1 MTGTSSDSAWLPPYI
16 LHQPVCTMDTGAG
29 SRTWCSQVSHDQAK
43 IPAARREPPALLPH
57 LPKELRELSRRMTGK
72 TVYNATVDYELTNVD
87 LLTLLFDS
95 AELPSKD
102 DTILHVEAS
111 NPSNRLSKAQTATLT
126 RRIAYILRRDFGV
139 GASISGQ
146 DVVVCISSGEVLLP
160 AVFYGTIAA
169 GGVYSAASSSS
180 TSAELQRQIEDGGAR
195 LLVASADCRAVAERA
210 ARQAGLPSDRIL
222 ILESTDG
229 KRSLL
234 SKSGKDMLSVSSSEL
249 PWDKIMDPE
258 ILKRRIICLVYSS
271 GTTGKPKGVTITH
284 ANMVAHALI
293 TRYSYRDFLN
303 RQQTKDPTFSFE
315 YRTIAHVPA
324 AHIAG
329 IQGYFVQPVVHG
341 GTVYWMPKFD
351 FVKFIEYNRSL
362 RITIFFSVPP
372 IFLLISQSS
381 LVGDHF
387 RSLYHAIS
395 GAAPMSAQLSRAVEK
410 KLGCNIS
417 QVWGMSETAGSVT
430 VQPWDEKDETGCIS
444 AVQPNTKLRIVDEDE
459 QDVQDGTPGEF
470 VVQSQIVTPGYWRNP
485 TATVESFTRCGGW
498 FKTGDIGIRK
508 TGKFYIVDRKKELIK
523 YKGLQVAPA
532 ELEALL
538 LSHPLILDVAVIGVA
553 VPTEEGSEVPRAYIV
568 ADVNKISEGEV
579 KAFVKRELASYKQL
593 RGGVSYVKAI
603 PKSPTGKI
611 LRRELRELFMRESTL
626 PAKL

>member
-1 MTGTSSDSAWLPPYI
+1 
-16 LHQPVCTMDTGAG
+16 
-29 SRTWCSQVSHDQAK
+29 
-43 IPAARREPPALLPH
+43 
-57 LPKELRELSRRMTGK
+57 MTGK

-111 NPSNRLSKAQTATLT
+111 NPDNRLSKAQTATLT
-126 RRIAYILRRDFGV
+126 RRIAHILRHDFRV
-139 GASISGQ
+139 GASISGK

-180 TSAELQRQIEDGGAR
+180 TSVELQRQIEDGGAT
-195 LLVASADCRAVAERA
+195 LLIASADCRAVAERA
-210 ARQAGLPSDRIL
+210 ARQTGLPSDRIL
-222 ILESTDG
+222 ILESTNG

-234 SKSGKDMLSVSSSEL
+234 SKSGNDLLSVSSSEL
-249 PWDKIMDPE
+249 PWDEITDPE
-258 ILKRRIICLVYSS
+258 ILIKRIICLVYSS

-303 RQQTKDPTFSFE
+303 RQQTKDPKFSFE

-329 IQGYFVQPVVHG
+329 IQGYFVQPAVHG

-351 FVKFIEYNRSL
+351 SVKFIEYNRSL
-362 RITIFFSVPP
+362 RITMFFSVPP

-381 LVGDHF
+381 QVEDHF

-395 GAAPMSAQLSRAVEK
+395 GAAPMSPQLSRAVEK

-444 AVQPNTKLRIVDEDE
+444 AIQPNTRLRIVDEDE
-459 QDVQDGTPGEF
+459 QHVQDGTPGEF

-508 TGKFYIVDRKKELIK
+508 NGKFYIVDRKKVCNWLLSLLQMADNLDFWELIK

-553 VPTEEGSEVPRAYIV
+553 VPTEEGNEVPRAYIV
-568 ADVNKISEGEV
+568 ADVTKISEGEV

-611 LRRELRELFMRESTL
+611 LRRELRQLFERESSL